1 MEMATITTVMTERTG
16 EASLL
21 FRARTAGAFY
31 LLNILTGVALFVPS
45 TLVVH
50 GDAAAT
56 ATNILAH
63 RPLVWFG
70 FADSLLATACY
81 IVVTALL
88 YGLFKPV
95 SSSLSLLAAFF
106 SLVGCAV
113 GAFGGLF
120 QLAPLVLLGGGQYL
134 SVFKVE
140 QLQAVALMLLELN
153 AQASIALVFFGFY
166 CLVIGYLI
174 LRSTFLPRIVGVL
187 MGVAGLGWLTFLIP
201 PLANYLY
208 PYNLAPG
215 VFGEGALTLWLL
227 VMGVNAQRW
236 QERASAAAT
245 PGPASMQWQQG
256 SL

>member
-1 MEMATITTVMTERTG
+1 MAMSTTVMTEQTG
-16 EASLL
+16 EASLR
-21 FRARTAGAFY
+21 FRARTAGVFY
-31 LLNILTGVALFVPS
+31 LFNILTGVALFVPS

-50 GDAAAT
+50 GHAAAT
-56 ATNILAH
+56 ATNILSH
-63 RPLVWFG
+63 KPLVWLG
-70 FADSLLATACY
+70 FADNLLATACY

-95 SSSLSLLAAFF
+95 SSSLSWLAAFF

-113 GAFGGLF
+113 GALGSLL
-120 QLAPLVLLGGGQYL
+120 QLAPLVVLGGGQYL

-140 QLQAVALMLLELN
+140 QLHAVALMLLELN
-153 AQASIALVFFGFY
+153 AQASIPLVFFGFY
-166 CLVIGYLI
+166 CLLIGYLI

-187 MGVAGLGWLTFLIP
+187 MGVAGLGWLTFLFP

-215 VFGEGALTLWLL
+215 VLGEGALTLWLL
-227 VMGVNAQRW
+227 VMGVNVQRW
-236 QERASAAAT
+236 QERASAAAAPS
-245 PGPASMQWQQG
+245 PGSMQWQQE